1 MMYVWGCLWRPEG
14 AGSPEAG
21 VSGGSKP
28 LDVDVVNQTQ
38 IFSKRSILT
47 TDVSL

>member
-1 MMYVWGCLWRPEG
+1 MMYGGACLWRPEG

-21 VSGGSKP
+21 VSGDGKA
-28 LDVDVVNQTQ
+28 LEVDVVNQTQ
-38 IFSKRSILT
+38 VFSERSILT